1 MAQTP
6 SERVVEFSEK
16 LKVEGGEGSLHDPRV
31 NLVLSRLK
39 LSHDYYAQ
47 KRDDFIRYYQGYRAY
62 RTEPDYPWTSNMV
75 MPVIFDTVETFL
87 PHVVGDQLELRPV
100 ARLGA
105 DPQKAEM
112 WKAIFEYDVE
122 KMELVQK
129 QITTMRQAL
138 IYGWSPFLCDWL
150 YDERPMKVH
159 QFQTLNQGSP
169 FEVTIPQV
177 AQIPVVMHDG
187 PQVQVL
193 DIFNVFLQPGKAM
206 INGPPAEK
214 SDWLIIRFILPFK
227 HLQMMAD
234 QGIIEEKA
242 LNALRESTLP
252 DVESDE
258 AQQGIEERLQLI
270 GLDSNTIDRTMHQV
284 EIMCMFGDRGFSR
297 QEDGVIWLGNRKV
310 ILRDETSPLWHGD
323 IPVGIVNDIRMP
335 HEAMGI
341 GEAEIAESFQEEK
354 SDLRNSR
361 MDNIHQL
368 VNRMWSVMNNAGIDD
383 VELMSRPGGIVHMDV
398 PNAVQPLVNADVP
411 FSTYREEEM
420 LDQDVQRV
428 TGALDVLRGLAFNAS
443 RPTATSDKIKAEF
456 AAARTRMKILDMQNH
471 FLIPVGRWIIALE
484 QQFTTEEKQIRI
496 NRNGITEDI
505 RVSPEDISGDW
516 DVRPELD
523 QALPLSKAQ
532 LRQDAALALQSLG
545 PFVQGGV
552 IVADELIKHFLK
564 AYNIPN
570 PEKLLVSMQQRAEQ
584 MQDPKAMAQ
593 EAMRAAQQETGGGNP
608 LAGLGNQPIQ

>member
-6 SERVVEFSEK
+6 ADRVTEFSEK
-16 LKVEGGEGSLHDPRV
+16 LRIEGGEGSIDDPRV
-31 NLVLSRLK
+31 NLVLTRLK

-75 MPVIFDTVETFL
+75 MPVIFDTVETHL
-87 PHVVGDQLELRPV
+87 PHVVGDQLELSPV

-105 DPQKAEM
+105 DPAKAEM

-129 QITTMRQAL
+129 QVTMMRQAL
-138 IYGWSPFLCDWL
+138 LYGWSPYLCDWL
-150 YDERPMKVH
+150 FDERPMKIH
-159 QFQTLNQGSP
+159 QYQTVNEGTAY
-169 FEVTIPQV
+169 EKTIPRVTQMP
-177 AQIPVVMHDG
+177 IVMHDG

-193 DIFNVFLQPGKAM
+193 DIFNCFLQPGKAM
-206 INGPPAEK
+206 INGPPAER
-214 SDWLIIRFILPFK
+214 SDWMIIRFVLPFK
-227 HLQMMAD
+227 HLKMLSEQK
-234 QGIIEEKA
+234 IIKKSA
-242 LNALRESTLP
+242 LNKLLDSYMPKADYDESQ
-252 DVESDE
+252 S
-258 AQQGIEERLQLI
+258 AIEERLELI
-270 GLDSNTIDRTMHQV
+270 GLDSTTTDSTMNQV
-284 EIMCMFGDRGFSR
+284 EILCMFGDRGFSR
-297 QEDGVIWLGNRKV
+297 PEDGIIWLGNRKV
-310 ILRDETSPLWHGD
+310 ILRDETSPLWHGE

-354 SDLRNSR
+354 SDLRNAR

-398 PNAVQPLVNADVP
+398 PGAVTPLINQDVP

-420 LDQDVQRV
+420 LDTDVQRI
-428 TGALDVLRGLAFNAS
+428 TGATDILRGLAFNAG

-456 AAARTRMKILDMQNH
+456 AAARTRLKIFDMQHH
-471 FLIPVGRWIIALE
+471 FLKQIGRWIIALE
-484 QQFTTEEKQIRI
+484 QQFTTEEKQLRI
-496 NRNGITEDI
+496 NRSGITEDI
-505 RVSPEDISGDW
+505 RVKPEDITGDW

-532 LRQDAALALQSLG
+532 LRQDASLALQSLG
-545 PFVQGGV
+545 PYVQGGV
-552 IVADELIKHFLK
+552 IVADELIKYFLK
-564 AYNIPN
+564 VYNIPN
-570 PEKLLVSMQQRAEQ
+570 PEKMLASMQQRKEQ
-584 MQDPKAMAQ
+584 AQDPRAIVQ
-593 EAMRAAQQETGGGNP
+593 EAMTAAGQEMSGGP
-608 LAGLGNQPIQ
+608 QVQ

>member
-6 SERVVEFSEK
+6 AERVIEFSEK
-16 LKVEGGEGSLHDPRV
+16 LNVEGGSGSIDDPRV
-31 NLVLSRLK
+31 NLLLARLK
-39 LSHDYYAQ
+39 LSNDYYAQ

-62 RTEPDYPWTSNMV
+62 RREPDYPWTSNMV

-87 PHVVGDQLELRPV
+87 PHVVGDQLELRPE

-105 DPQKAEM
+105 DPKKAEM
-112 WKAIFEYDVE
+112 WKAIFQYDVE
-122 KMELVQK
+122 AMELVQK
-129 QITTMRQAL
+129 QIVMMRQAL

-159 QFQTLNQGSP
+159 QFRNLNEGTP
-169 FEVTIPQV
+169 YEKTIPRV
-177 AQIPVVMHDG
+177 VQIPIVMHDG

-193 DIFNVFLQPGKAM
+193 DIFNVFLQPGKAT

-214 SDWLIIRFILPFK
+214 SDWLIIRFVLPFK
-227 HLQMMAD
+227 HLKMLAD
-234 QGIIEEKA
+234 QGIIEKA
-242 LNALRESTLP
+242 ALKKLMESNLP
-252 DVESDE
+252 DVNDDES
-258 AQQGIEERLQLI
+258 QQGIEERLSLI
-270 GLDSNTIDRTMHQV
+270 GIDSNTFDTTMHQV
-284 EIMCMFGDRGFSR
+284 EILCMFGDRGFSR
-297 QEDGVIWLGNRKV
+297 PEDGIIWLGNRRV
-310 ILRDETSPLWHGD
+310 ILRDETSPLWHGE

-354 SDLRNSR
+354 SDLRNAR

-398 PNAVQPLVNADVP
+398 PGAVQPLINQDVP
-411 FSTYREEEM
+411 FSTYREEEL

-471 FLIPVGRWIIALE
+471 FLRQVGRWIIALE
-484 QQFTTEEKQIRI
+484 QQFTTEDKQIRI

-516 DVRPELD
+516 DVHPELD
-523 QALPLSKAQ
+523 QALPLSKEQ
-532 LRQDAALALQSLG
+532 RRQDAAMALQTLG
-545 PFVQGGV
+545 PYVQGGV
-552 IVADELIKHFLK
+552 VVADEIIKHFLK
-564 AYNIPN
+564 VYNIPN
-570 PEKLLVSMQQRAEQ
+570 PEKMLTSMQQRMEQ
-584 MQDPKAMAQ
+584 VQDPRAMVQA
-593 EAMRAAQQETGGGNP
+593 AMQQAGGGP
-608 LAGLGNQPIQ
+608 VQ

>member
-6 SERVVEFSEK
+6 AERVVEFSEK

-31 NLVLSRLK
+31 NLVLTRLK

-62 RTEPDYPWTSNMV
+62 RREPDYPWTSNMV

-87 PHVVGDQLELRPV
+87 PHVVGDQLELRPE

-105 DPQKAEM
+105 DPQKVEM
-112 WKAIFEYDVE
+112 WKAIFEYDIE
-122 KMELVQK
+122 KMDLVTK
-129 QITTMRQAL
+129 QIAMMRQSL
-138 IYGWSPFLCDWL
+138 IYGWSPYLCDWL

-159 QFQTLNQGSP
+159 QYQTLNEGSQ
-169 FEVTIPQV
+169 FEVTIPQI

-234 QGIIEEKA
+234 QGIIKDK
-242 LNALRESTLP
+242 ALRELMESSLP

-258 AQQGIEERLQLI
+258 SQTGIQERQELI
-270 GLDSNTIDRTMHQV
+270 GIDSNTMDTTMHQV
-284 EIMCMFGDRGFSR
+284 EILCMFGDRGFSR
-297 QEDGVIWLGNRKV
+297 PEDGIIWLGNRRV
-310 ILRDETSPLWHGD
+310 ILRDETSPLWHGE

-354 SDLRNSR
+354 SDLRNAR
-361 MDNIHQL
+361 MDNIHQM
-368 VNRMWSVMNNAGIDD
+368 VNRMWAVMNNAGIDD
-383 VELMSRPGGIVHMDV
+383 VELMCRPGGIVHMDI
-398 PNAVQPLVNADVP
+398 PNAVQPLMQGDVP
-411 FSTYREEEM
+411 FSTYKEEEL

-456 AAARTRMKILDMQNH
+456 AAARTRMKILDMQH
-471 FLIPVGRWIIALE
+471 FFLRQVGRWIIALE
-484 QQFTTEEKQIRI
+484 QQFTTEDKQIRI

-505 RVSPEDISGDW
+505 RIRPEEIAGDW
-516 DVRPELD
+516 DVIPELD

-532 LRQDAALALQSLG
+532 KRQDAALVMQSLS
-545 PFVQGGV
+545 PYVQGGV
-552 IVADELIKHFLK
+552 IVADELIKYFLK
-564 AYNIPN
+564 TYAIPN
-570 PEKLLVSMQQRAEQ
+570 PEKLLASMQQRAEQ
-584 MQDPKAMAQ
+584 LQDPKAMAQ
-593 EAMRAAQQETGGGNP
+593 EAMQGAQQEAGGP
-608 LAGLGNQPIQ
+608 LAGLAGQLRTM

>member
-31 NLVLSRLK
+31 NLVLTRLK

-62 RTEPDYPWTSNMV
+62 RREPDYPWTSNMV

-87 PHVVGDQLELRPV
+87 PHVVGDQLELRPE

-105 DPQKAEM
+105 DPSKIEM

-122 KMELVQK
+122 AMELVTK
-129 QITTMRQAL
+129 QIALMRQAL

-159 QFQTLNQGSP
+159 QFQTLNEGTE
-169 FEVTIPQV
+169 FETTIPQ
-177 AQIPVVMHDG
+177 AMQIPVVMHDG

-193 DIFNVFLQPGKAM
+193 DIFNVFLQPGKAT

-227 HLQMMAD
+227 HLQMMAE
-234 QGIIEEKA
+234 QGIIKEKA
-242 LNALRESTLP
+242 LNALLDSSLP
-252 DVESDE
+252 DVTADES
-258 AQQGIEERLQLI
+258 QIGIEERLELI
-270 GLDSNTIDRTMHQV
+270 GIDSNTMDTTMHQV
-284 EIMCMFGDRGFSR
+284 EIMCMFGDRGFGR

-310 ILRDETSPLWHGD
+310 VLRDETSPLWHGD

-354 SDLRNSR
+354 SDIRNAR

-398 PNAVQPLVNADVP
+398 PGAVTPLINQDVP
-411 FSTYREEEM
+411 FSTYREEEL
-420 LDQDVQRV
+420 LDNDVQRI
-428 TGALDVLRGLAFNAS
+428 TGATDVLRGLAFGAS

-484 QQFTTEEKQIRI
+484 QQFTTQEKQVRI

-505 RVSPEDISGDW
+505 RVRPEDISGDW
-516 DVRPELD
+516 DVKPELD
-523 QALPLSKAQ
+523 QALPLSKEQ
-532 LRQDAALALQSLG
+532 RRQDAALALQSLG
-545 PFVQGGV
+545 PYIQGGV
-552 IVADELIKHFLK
+552 IVADEIIKHFLK
-564 AYNIPN
+564 VYNIPD
-570 PEKLLVSMQQRAEQ
+570 PEKMLASMQQRKEQ
-584 MQDPKAMAQ
+584 VQDPREMVQAAM
-593 EAMRAAQQETGGGNP
+593 QQASTG
-608 LAGLGNQPIQ
+608 QVQ

>member
-1 MAQTP
+1 MPQTP
-6 SERVVEFSEK
+6 AERVIEFSEK
-16 LKVEGGEGSLHDPRV
+16 LKTEATGGEGSLNDPRV
-31 NLVLSRLK
+31 NLVLTRLK
-39 LSHDYYAQ
+39 LSNDYYAQ
-47 KRDDFIRYYQGYRAY
+47 KREDFIRYYQGYRAY
-62 RTEPDYPWTSNMV
+62 RREPDYPWTSNMV

-87 PHVVGDQLELRPV
+87 PHVVGDQLELRPE

-112 WKAIFEYDVE
+112 WKAIFQYDVGA
-122 KMELVQK
+122 MELVSK
-129 QITTMRQAL
+129 QITMMRQAL

-159 QFQTLNQGSP
+159 QFQTLNEGTP
-169 FEVTIPQV
+169 HEVTIPREVQLP
-177 AQIPVVMHDG
+177 IVMHDG

-193 DIFNVFLQPGKAM
+193 DVFNVFLQPGKAL
-206 INGPPAEK
+206 INGPPSEK
-214 SDWLIIRFILPFK
+214 SDWLIIRFVLPFK
-227 HLQMMAD
+227 HLDMLAQ
-234 QGIIEEKA
+234 QGIIKEKA
-242 LNALRESTLP
+242 LKALLETNLP
-252 DVESDE
+252 DVNDDDS
-258 AQQGIEERLQLI
+258 QQGIEERHELI
-270 GLDSNTIDRTMHQV
+270 GIDSNTFDTTMHQV

-297 QEDGVIWLGNRKV
+297 QEDGVIWLANRKV
-310 ILRDETSPLWHGD
+310 ILRDETSPLWHGE

-354 SDLRNSR
+354 SDLRNAR

-368 VNRMWSVMNNAGIDD
+368 VNRMWAVMNNAGIDD
-383 VELMSRPGGIVHMDV
+383 VELMCRPGGIVHMDV
-398 PNAVQPLVNADVP
+398 PNAVQPLMHQDVP
-411 FSTYREEEM
+411 FSTYREEEL

-471 FLIPVGRWIIALE
+471 ALRQIGRWIIALE

-523 QALPLSKAQ
+523 QALPLSKEQ
-532 LRQDAALALQSLG
+532 RRQDAAMALQSLG
-545 PFVQGGV
+545 PYIEGGV
-552 IVADELIKHFLK
+552 VVADEIIKHFLK
-564 AYNIPN
+564 VYNIPF
-570 PEKLLVSMQQRAEQ
+570 PEKMLASMQQRAEQ
-584 MQDPKAMAQ
+584 AQDPRELVKAALQ
-593 EAMRAAQQETGGGNP
+593 KASGEQ
-608 LAGLGNQPIQ
+608 GLPTF